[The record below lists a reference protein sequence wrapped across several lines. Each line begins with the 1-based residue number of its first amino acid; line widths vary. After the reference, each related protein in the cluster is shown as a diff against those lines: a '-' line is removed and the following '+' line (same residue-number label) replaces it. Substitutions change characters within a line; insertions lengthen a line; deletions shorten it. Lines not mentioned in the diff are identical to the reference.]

1 MSKKSM
7 KVLALLLSLVMV
19 FGLLTA
25 CKSNKADDT
34 PVNTDDPQKET
45 PEDTKEPDPTEA
57 PAPADDTA
65 DDTSGDVQLP
75 RNETMY
81 FGGQQ
86 WGAVNGWNPMGD
98 NNNNA
103 MALASS
109 GSGSRTVMFETLYMY
124 NFLDGSMTPL
134 LADGDYVWND
144 ARTEIT
150 VKLNSAAKWNDG
162 TQLTAN
168 DVAYTY
174 ETAVKIGNN
183 AGNANK
189 LYIESVV
196 AADPSTV
203 VIKAVLNEEGKAVNP
218 LMLVNFLGSF
228 YVAQEGW
235 IKTLEE
241 RSGNDA
247 TAIKN
252 DPAEDVLYTGP
263 YGKYFADDQKVV
275 FIRNEAYWGQDAS
288 MWGKLPTPKYLAHTI
303 FSDNSATETAFKAG
317 EVDVNQQFIPNIQDL
332 WLKDGLPIA
341 TYMDEA
347 PYGICV
353 NMPTAFFNLDKPVL
367 QNLAVRKA
375 IAIAVD
381 YDAINAN
388 AMTGQSPTFKDVPRS
403 LMNPTEGEQATFDH
417 EAVKDLQWVGNDIA
431 GANKILDDA
440 GIVDTDGDGIREF
453 NGEKIS
459 LIAACPNGWTD
470 WQASM
475 EIVAAAG
482 KNIGLEITTQFP
494 EADPYQTTV
503 TSAQQL
509 DFDIF
514 MMWTDS
520 ASPTQPWGRFR
531 YLMSSEFNGLDNN
544 WSGNYGHYANDRVQ
558 ELIKAI
564 PTETDEAKLK
574 DLYTEAVKIYLSD
587 IPSFSLMYR
596 PDKFHAVNESVWTG
610 YPEAGDGLNIPP
622 ADCTDGYGIAALY
635 NVTPLQ

>member
-1 MSKKSM
+1 MSKKFM
-7 KVLALLLSLVMV
+7 KVLGLLLALVMV
-19 FGLLTA
+19 LGLLTA
-25 CKSNKADDT
+25 CKSDKTDDT
-34 PVNTDDPQKET
+34 PVNTEDTQKDT
-45 PEDTKEPDPTEA
+45 PEDTTEPDPTEA
-57 PAPADDTA
+57 PAPADDT
-65 DDTSGDVQLP
+65 SGDVQLP
-75 RNETMY
+75 RNESMY

-103 MALASS
+103 MALSAS
-109 GSGSRTVMFETLYMY
+109 GSGSRTIMFETLYMY

-144 ARTEIT
+144 AMTEIT
-150 VKLNSAAKWNDG
+150 VKINPAAKWSDG
-162 TQLTAN
+162 KPVTAD
-168 DVAYTY
+168 DVAYTF
-174 ETAVKIGNN
+174 EVSTKIGNN
-183 AGNANK
+183 SGNANK
-189 LYIESVV
+189 LYIADVV
-196 AADPSTV
+196 ATDPSTV
-203 VIKAVLNEEGKAVNP
+203 VIKAVLNEEGKAANP
-218 LMLVNFLGSF
+218 LMLINYLGAT
-228 YVAQEGW
+228 YIAQKDW
-235 IKTLEE
+235 IMALEE
-241 RSGNDA
+241 RNGGDA
-247 TAIKN
+247 NAIKN
-252 DPAEDVLYTGP
+252 DPAEDVVYSGP

-275 FIRNEAYWGQDAS
+275 FIRNEDYWGQDPS
-288 MWGKLPTPKYLAHTI
+288 MWGKLPAPKYLVHTI
-303 FSDNSATETAFKAG
+303 FSDNAATETAFKAG
-317 EVDVNQQFIPNIQDL
+317 EIDVNQQFIPNIQDL
-332 WLKDGLPIA
+332 WLKDGLPIS
-341 TYMDEA
+341 TYMDEP

-388 AMTGQSPTFKDVPRS
+388 AMTGQSPSFKDVPRS

-453 NGEKIS
+453 NGENIS

-509 DFDIF
+509 DYDIF

-544 WSGNYGHYANDRVQ
+544 WSGNYGHYSNDRVQ
-558 ELIKAI
+558 ELIKLI
-564 PTETDEAKLK
+564 PTESDPAKLK
-574 DLYTEAVKIYLSD
+574 EYYTEAVKIYLTD

-610 YPEAGDGLNIPP
+610 FPEAGDGLNIPP
-622 ADCTDGYGIAALY
+622 TDCTDGYGIAALY
-635 NVTPLQ
+635 NVTPIQ

>member
-1 MSKKSM
+1 MKKRTM
-7 KVLALLLSLVMV
+7 KVLALFLSFIMI

-25 CKSNKADDT
+25 CKSDEKKDT
-34 PVNTDDPQKET
+34 PTTGVE
-45 PEDTKEPDPTEA
+45 TKEPDTSKETKEPEEKASEETE
-57 PAPADDTA
+57 TA
-65 DDTSGDVQLP
+65 EETATNELP
-75 RNETMY
+75 RNETLY

-86 WGAVNGWNPMGD
+86 WGAVNGWNPLGD

-134 LADGDYVWND
+134 LADGDYQWND
-144 ARTEIT
+144 EMTEII
-150 VKLNSAAKWNDG
+150 VKINPAAKWSDG
-162 TQLTAN
+162 TPVTAD

-174 ETAVKIGNN
+174 ETCVKIENN

-189 LYIESVV
+189 LYIDSVV
-196 AADPSTV
+196 AQDPSTV
-203 VIKAVLNEEGKAVNP
+203 VIKAVLNDEGKAANP

-228 YVAQEGW
+228 YIAQKAW
-235 IKTLEE
+235 IQTVEA
-241 RSGNDA
+241 RNNNDA

-252 DPAEDVLYTGP
+252 DPGEDVVYSGP

-275 FIRNEAYWGQDAS
+275 FIRNDDYWGQDAS
-288 MWGKLPTPKYLAHTI
+288 MWGKLPTPKYLAHGI
-303 FSDNSATETAFKAG
+303 YADNSASETAFKAG
-317 EVDVNQQFIPNIQDL
+317 EIDVNQQFIPNIQDL
-332 WLKDGLPIA
+332 WLKDGLPIS
-341 TYMDEA
+341 TYMDEP

-353 NMPTAFFNLDKPVL
+353 NMPTAFYNLDNPVL
-367 QNLAVRKA
+367 QELAVRKA

-388 AMTGQSPTFKDVPRS
+388 AMTGQSPTFQEVPRS
-403 LMNPTEGEQATFDH
+403 LMNPTEGEQSTFDH
-417 EAVKDLQWVGNDIA
+417 EAVKDLQWVGNDIE
-431 GANKILDDA
+431 GANKLLDDA
-440 GIVDTDGDGIREF
+440 GIVDTDGDGIREY

-482 KNIGLEITTQFP
+482 KNIGIEITTQFP
-494 EADPYQTTV
+494 DADTYQTTV
-503 TSAQQL
+503 TSAFQ
-509 DFDIF
+509 DEYDIF

-520 ASPTQPWGRFR
+520 ASPVQPWGRFR

-544 WSGNYGHYANDRVQ
+544 WSGNYGHYSNDRVQ
-558 ELIKAI
+558 ELISLI
-564 PTETDEAKLK
+564 PTETDPDKLK
-574 DLYTEAVKIYLSD
+574 EYYTEAVKIYLTD

-610 YPEAGDGLNIPP
+610 FPEQGDGLNIPP

-635 NVTPLQ
+635 HITPIQ